1 MTETEETLKA
11 YNDTK
16 ALAELNLD
24 DVPSNVR
31 PGRESQKRNAIAD
44 LREVKISYGTALMKA
59 AFAVILQ
66 GPGTADFVKLAEE
79 EAEVLVVDAAGMY
92 QRIADRLGPTMS
104 DTRTFGVSQFGGLI
118 QELRNIASELG
129 VNSMPSPQWSEPV
142 NVGDA
147 QGLLNHVRTVVD
159 SSAGPEL
166 LALYV
171 KRQLTDAGIEE
182 GSDKNTVPVLITGL
196 NEASAAN
203 LLTKAFA
210 EGRSL
215 LVPTTADV
223 NKEFVLD
230 TFNKIKK
237 QLKSLKKN

>member
-16 ALAELNLD
+16 ALADLNLEN
-24 DVPSNVR
+24 VPLNVR
-31 PGRESQKRNAIAD
+31 PGRESQKRNAIAN
-44 LREVKISYGTALMKA
+44 LRETKFRYGTALMKA
-59 AFAVILQ
+59 AFAVNIQ
-66 GPGTADFVKLAEE
+66 GPGTDEFVKLARE
-79 EAEVLVVDAAGMY
+79 EAEVLVADAADMY
-92 QRIADRLGPTMS
+92 RRIADRLNPTMS
-104 DTRTFGVSQFGGLI
+104 DSRIFGVSQFSGLI

-129 VNSMPSPQWSEPV
+129 VSSMPSPQWSEPV

-171 KRQLTDAGIEE
+171 KSQLTDAGIEE

-196 NEASAAN
+196 TEAMAVD
-203 LLTKAFA
+203 LLTKAFP
-210 EGRSL
+210 EGRTL
-215 LVPTTADV
+215 LVTTTKDV

-237 QLKSLKKN
+237 QLKTNKKN